1 MRKTIK
7 IIILAL
13 AAITFS
19 AAEAIAQHSS
29 SATMQVRVEVVSGS
43 QISTNQVADL
53 FLVNDEETTFGDFSM
68 NLPSGVEFITEASES
83 VEMSDGT
90 DQWSMKAEMKI
101 NREEDGTVNV
111 KFVTRNNKREIR
123 TGTTYRGTQVATI
136 QYL

>member
-7 IIILAL
+7 ILILIL

-19 AAEAIAQHSS
+19 AANVIAQNSS
-29 SATMQVRVEVVSGS
+29 SATMQVRVQVVSGC
-43 QISTNQVADL
+43 QISNNQVAEP
-53 FLVNDEETTFGDFSM
+53 FLISDEETTFGDFSM
-68 NLPSGVEFITEASES
+68 NLPNGVEFITEASES
-83 VEMSDGT
+83 VEMSDGS

-111 KFVTRNNKREIR
+111 KFVTRDNKRDNSS
-123 TGTTYRGTQVATI
+123 GTTYRGTQVATI

>member
-7 IIILAL
+7 ILILVL

-19 AAEAIAQHSS
+19 AANVIAQNSS

-43 QISTNQVADL
+43 QISNNQIAEP
-53 FLVNDEETTFGDFSM
+53 FLVRDEETTFGDFSM
-68 NLPSGVEFITEASES
+68 NLPNGVEFITEASES

-90 DQWSMKAEMKI
+90 DQWNMNAEMKI
-101 NREEDGTVNV
+101 NREDNGTVNV
-111 KFVTRNNKREIR
+111 KFVTRDNKREKC
-123 TGTTYRGTQVATI
+123 TGTTYRGKQVATI